1 MKNAKRTPSDTIYQ
15 EAIAALFPGDNT
27 CTIER
32 VNNGLI
38 NTSYK
43 ITPTGHSGSIFLQLI
58 NQHVFKKPEQVQDN
72 YMQLWNYKVVQAKD
86 LSLPA
91 PVYFHEQK
99 SLFIDAAENYWRAF
113 TFIGNAKTLNVPENA
128 EQAMA
133 TAKTFGQLTASLAKF
148 DITRLHI
155 VIPHFHD
162 LTFRYN
168 QFTHAR
174 SMAAPE
180 RLQKAIDQVDSL
192 QRRSG
197 YKDFYERIINSPDF
211 PKRVMHHDA
220 KIANVLF
227 DKTSGKVICAV
238 DFDTVMPG
246 YFYSDLGDM
255 IRSMACSEDENSTAF
270 DQIYI
275 RKDFYTAIVNGYL
288 DVMREQLTE
297 LEKKTIHY
305 AGLAMVY
312 MQALRFLTDYLSG
325 DYYYKISYPEQNF
338 DRAQNQ
344 LILLKNLE
352 AFLKS
357 EYNFTLLNND

>member
-1 MKNAKRTPSDTIYQ
+1 
-15 EAIAALFPGDNT
+15 
-27 CTIER
+27 
-32 VNNGLI
+32 
-38 NTSYK
+38 
-43 ITPTGHSGSIFLQLI
+43 
-58 NQHVFKKPEQVQDN
+58 
-72 YMQLWNYKVVQAKD
+72 
-86 LSLPA
+86 
-91 PVYFHEQK
+91 
-99 SLFIDAAENYWRAF
+99 
-113 TFIGNAKTLNVPENA
+113 
-128 EQAMA
+128 
-133 TAKTFGQLTASLAKF
+133 
-148 DITRLHI
+148 
-155 VIPHFHD
+155 
-162 LTFRYN
+162 
-168 QFTHAR
+168 
-174 SMAAPE
+174 
-180 RLQKAIDQVDSL
+180 
-192 QRRSG
+192 
-197 YKDFYERIINSPDF
+197 
-211 PKRVMHHDA
+211 
-220 KIANVLF
+220 
-227 DKTSGKVICAV
+227 
-238 DFDTVMPG
+238 
-246 YFYSDLGDM
+246 M